1 MIVGR
6 AAVQKDLG
14 RLEKWACR
22 YCMKSNTVRCRVLH
36 VGWNNPMH
44 K

>member
-22 YCMKSNTVRCRVLH
+22 YCMKSNTVWGRVLH
-36 VGWNNPMH
+36 VG
-44 K
+44 